1 LKQSETPL
9 TRIAGLISAL
19 VATAVVY
26 GHAQAT
32 SGPAKAER
40 ALVEQYCAGCH
51 NERNNS
57 GGFSFSQ
64 LDLAHPALNADQ
76 AEKVILKVRTGL
88 MPPAGRPR
96 PSAAALQAFAS
107 ALEARVDAEAK
118 LDPGRP
124 LLHRLNRAEYRNAVR
139 DLLDLDVD
147 VENLLPPDNITQGF
161 DNMSEALTVTPT
173 LMDAYVTAAGKVSRL
188 AVGDPDASPT
198 VDLYR
203 LPTNFSQS
211 RHVEGTPLGTR
222 GGMAVLYN
230 FPADADYVFKA
241 SLVFTRN
248 TFLFGSTIAGEQ
260 LEIAVDG
267 ERIALF
273 DINPLMKG
281 VDNNLETPPVKVK
294 AGPRTISAAFVA
306 KSDGPI
312 DDFLRRPERALGDDF
327 VGQTPGLTGL
337 PHLREFGVVGPY
349 NVTGTGD
356 TPSRRSIFICRPN
369 FAKAAADSPGNQDQ
383 ERSCARKIL
392 SALAFKAFRG
402 PVTESS
408 LSELLGAYED
418 GHARGGF
425 EAGIRLALQLLLVH
439 PEFVF
444 RFERAPS
451 GVTPSSDFQLDD
463 IALASR
469 LSFFLW
475 SSTPDDELLTLAR
488 RSKLR
493 DPQVLRQQVR
503 RMLADVR
510 SQALASNF
518 AAQWL
523 HLRALASVNPD
534 VYLYPDSDDNLF
546 QSMKRETE
554 LLFDSIVRE
563 NRDVVDLLRADY
575 TFVDERLATHYGI
588 PNIVGTRF
596 RRVTLTD
603 PARFGLLGQG
613 SILSLTSPPSRTSP
627 VARGKWVLEQ
637 ILGVAPP
644 PPPPVVPQLE
654 ENNVIGGETLK
665 LRSVRERLEEH
676 RTVEPCRSC
685 HQIMDPIGLA
695 LENFDAIGAWRRNDS
710 GHPVDAAGQLT
721 DGTPI
726 DGPVALRNALIKYS
740 GAYVTNLTA
749 RLLAYGVGRVTSSRD
764 MPFVR
769 QIVKEAG
776 SDRRFE
782 SIVFGIVTS
791 APFQKARVDASA
803 ESAAR

>member
-1 LKQSETPL
+1 
-9 TRIAGLISAL
+9 
-19 VATAVVY
+19 
-26 GHAQAT
+26 
-32 SGPAKAER
+32 
-40 ALVEQYCAGCH
+40 
-51 NERNNS
+51 
-57 GGFSFSQ
+57 
-64 LDLAHPALNADQ
+64 
-76 AEKVILKVRTGL
+76 
-88 MPPAGRPR
+88 M
-96 PSAAALQAFAS
+96 
-107 ALEARVDAEAK
+107 
-118 LDPGRP
+118 
-124 LLHRLNRAEYRNAVR
+124 
-139 DLLDLDVD
+139 
-147 VENLLPPDNITQGF
+147 
-161 DNMSEALTVTPT
+161 
-173 LMDAYVTAAGKVSRL
+173 
-188 AVGDPDASPT
+188 
-198 VDLYR
+198 
-203 LPTNFSQS
+203 
-211 RHVEGTPLGTR
+211 
-222 GGMAVLYN
+222 
-230 FPADADYVFKA
+230 
-241 SLVFTRN
+241 
-248 TFLFGSTIAGEQ
+248 
-260 LEIAVDG
+260 
-267 ERIALF
+267 
-273 DINPLMKG
+273 
-281 VDNNLETPPVKVK
+281 
-294 AGPRTISAAFVA
+294 
-306 KSDGPI
+306 
-312 DDFLRRPERALGDDF
+312 
-327 VGQTPGLTGL
+327 
-337 PHLREFGVVGPY
+337 
-349 NVTGTGD
+349 
-356 TPSRRSIFICRPN
+356 
-369 FAKAAADSPGNQDQ
+369 
-383 ERSCARKIL
+383 
-392 SALAFKAFRG
+392 
-402 PVTESS
+402 TESS
-408 LSELLGAYED
+408 LGELLGAYED
-418 GHARGGF
+418 GYARGGF
-425 EAGIRLALQLLLVH
+425 DTGIRLALQLLLVH

-451 GVTPSSDFQLDD
+451 DVAPTSDFQLDD
-463 IALASR
+463 VALASR

-475 SSTPDDELLTLAR
+475 SSTPDEELLTLAR

-493 DPQVLRQQVR
+493 DRQVLRQQVR
-503 RMLADVR
+503 RMLADGR
-510 SQALASNF
+510 SQALARNF

-523 HLRALASVNPD
+523 HLRTLTSVNPD

-637 ILGVAPP
+637 ILGVSPP

-710 GHPVDAAGQLT
+710 GHSVEAEGQLT

-769 QIVKEAG
+769 QIVREAG

-791 APFQKARVDASA
+791 APFQKARIDASV